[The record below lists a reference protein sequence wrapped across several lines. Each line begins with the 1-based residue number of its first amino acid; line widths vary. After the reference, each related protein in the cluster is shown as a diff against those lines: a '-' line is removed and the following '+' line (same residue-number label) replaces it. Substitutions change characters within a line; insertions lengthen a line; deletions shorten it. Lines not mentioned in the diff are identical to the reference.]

1 MQIDK
6 VPVKSL
12 TMDPANV
19 RTHDDK
25 NMKAIKAS
33 LNRFGQ
39 QKPIVVDA
47 NGVVVAGNGTLAAAD
62 ALGWREISTVST
74 ELNGAEAIAYAIAD
88 NRTAELADWDDES
101 LAKQLSAL
109 QLEAD
114 ELLEAAGFSAEE
126 LAALVNGVVLP
137 SGEPQEE
144 PVIDGLCL
152 IEIRCSHAILDSIS
166 SDLEKMGGID
176 GCTIDVSR

>member
-12 TMDPANV
+12 TMDPSNV

-25 NMKAIKAS
+25 NLRAIKAS
-33 LNRFGQ
+33 LSRFGQ

-62 ALGWREISTVST
+62 ALGWAEISTVST

-109 QLEAD
+109 QIEAD

-126 LAALVNGVVLP
+126 LAALVDRWASPEGG
-137 SGEPQEE
+137 STEE
-144 PVIDGLCL
+144 IDIDDMSMNHTCPKCGF
-152 IEIRCSHAILDSIS
+152 EFD
-166 SDLEKMGGID
+166 KGGRVGD
-176 GCTIDVSR
+176 E